1 MTFKNW
7 SCKLKKTM
15 IKNDQKKCPLKNDK
29 VEQVLHYYFL
39 NNENHAEIGLTYIC
53 VYSKEKNLN

>member
-1 MTFKNW
+1 
-7 SCKLKKTM
+7 M
-15 IKNDQKKCPLKNDK
+15 IKNEKKKRHLKNDK
-29 VEQVLHYYFL
+29 VEHVLHYHFL

>member
-1 MTFKNW
+1 
-7 SCKLKKTM
+7 M
-15 IKNDQKKCPLKNDK
+15 IKNDKKKCHLKNDK
-29 VEQVLHYYFL
+29 VEQVLRYYFL